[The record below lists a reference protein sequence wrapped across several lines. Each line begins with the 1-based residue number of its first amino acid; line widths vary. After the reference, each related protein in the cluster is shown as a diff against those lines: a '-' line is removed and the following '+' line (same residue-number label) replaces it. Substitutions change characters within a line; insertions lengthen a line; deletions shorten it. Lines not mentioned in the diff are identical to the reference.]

1 MLEAVLDVVTDML
14 VAVTDDSVTVVL
26 VVVAVTVIELSD
38 ATVAVV
44 DGFAALALVA
54 VV

>member
-1 MLEAVLDVVTDML
+1 MF
-14 VAVTDDSVTVVL
+14 VAVTDDLVTVVL
-26 VVVAVTVIELSD
+26 VVVAVTMVELSD

-44 DGFAALALVA
+44 DGFAALVLVA

>member
-1 MLEAVLDVVTDML
+1 MLEAVLEVVTGIF
-14 VAVTDDSVTVVL
+14 VAATDDSVTVVL
-26 VVVAVTVIELSD
+26 VVVAVTVVEVSG

-44 DGFAALALVA
+44 GGFAALVLVA

>member
-1 MLEAVLDVVTDML
+1 MLEAVLDVVTEMC

-26 VVVAVTVIELSD
+26 VVVAVTVVELSD

-44 DGFAALALVA
+44 DGFAALVLVA

>member
-1 MLEAVLDVVTDML
+1 MPEVELDVATDIF

-26 VVVAVTVIELSD
+26 AVVIVTVVELSD